1 MKRLGISN
9 TVFVF
14 LLIVVFPVYPV
25 FGSVLYNIS
34 GGIQNF
40 TIDTASI
47 IEDEFDKDDSEF
59 ISADIPLEI
68 DHNWSDRTEPTIYT
82 IQDGDTIGQLAHDFG
97 VSRDTIRWINNLPSN
112 TLRTGQNLIIPPG
125 NGYVHLSQT
134 GDTLESIARKYA
146 ISVND
151 VIKTNT
157 HLTKDLPAGSL
168 VYLPGLKA
176 PVVTSAAE
184 NREDSELSISHS
196 FTHKLTLI
204 NPKWKWFVPGHCTYF
219 VAKYWNVQWR
229 WHAKD
234 WYKNAQKAGYKTGKV
249 AQPGAIVVWYGPGY
263 NLAYG
268 HVGIVMSVDT
278 KKWTMIVK
286 DMNYT
291 GLWRITT
298 RTEKLNNKYIIGF
311 IYDQKK

>member
-1 MKRLGISN
+1 M
-9 TVFVF
+9 
-14 LLIVVFPVYPV
+14 
-25 FGSVLYNIS
+25 
-34 GGIQNF
+34 
-40 TIDTASI
+40 
-47 IEDEFDKDDSEF
+47 
-59 ISADIPLEI
+59 
-68 DHNWSDRTEPTIYT
+68 
-82 IQDGDTIGQLAHDFG
+82 
-97 VSRDTIRWINNLPSN
+97 SRDTIRWINNLPSN

-125 NGYVHLSQT
+125 NGYVYLSQA

-151 VIKTNT
+151 ITKNNT
-157 HLTKDLPAGSL
+157 HIIQELQVGSL

-176 PVVTSAAE
+176 PVVTPASV
-184 NREDSELSISHS
+184 NREDAELSTSQS
-196 FTHKLTLI
+196 FTHALKLI

-278 KKWTMIVK
+278 KKWTMVVK